1 MTPHKS
7 YFQRH
12 VAESPRPRR
21 MPLFLS
27 PTSLHNYSHS
37 ASADDQ
43 FDEGLVFQKHP
54 QRKMN
59 PLIAFFWMCLNIAGN
74 SYKKLRYVKK

>member
-12 VAESPRPRR
+12 VAENPRPRR

-27 PTSLHNYSHS
+27 PTLFNS
-37 ASADDQ
+37 ASADYQ

-59 PLIAFFWMCLNIAGN
+59 PLMAFFWMCLNIAGN